1 MTGWAHFQDLR
12 VSLASSQ
19 MLELW
24 LFTQERADR
33 VWALTPQ
40 GQDTQSLQGPP
51 RPSPCTSSLLT
62 DLELHYVEQAG

>member
-19 MLELW
+19 VLELW
-24 LFTQERADR
+24 LFTQEQADR

-40 GQDTQSLQGPP
+40 GQDTQSLQGPQDAVP
-51 RPSPCTSSLLT
+51 VPP
-62 DLELHYVEQAG
+62 HF